1 LKLLEEG
8 IKNDGQEDGPYDG
21 REKRGE
27 DLVEQIDGK
36 EGEEKNEDEK
46 DVFSFHFL
54 PR

>member
-1 LKLLEEG
+1 VKFLEKR
-8 IKNDGQEDGPYDG
+8 IRDHGQKDGPYDG

-36 EGEEKNEDEK
+36 EGEEKDEDEK

-54 PR
+54 P